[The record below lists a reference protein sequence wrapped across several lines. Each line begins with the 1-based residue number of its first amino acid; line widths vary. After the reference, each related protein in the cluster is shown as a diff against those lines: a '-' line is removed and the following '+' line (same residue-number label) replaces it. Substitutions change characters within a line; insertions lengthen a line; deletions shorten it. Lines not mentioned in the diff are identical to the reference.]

1 MKAFVDKLTHHLIPI
16 LLTGILFALS
26 FYYTARY
33 DINAL
38 KGKTVSHDTQ
48 IMTLD
53 KRMNEKDVQYKEII
67 IRQDYTIQMLEE
79 IRNSMRENK

>member
-33 DINAL
+33 DINVL
-38 KGKTVSHDTQ
+38 KEKAVTHDTQ
-48 IMTLD
+48 IFTLD
-53 KRMNEKDVQYKEII
+53 KRLNEKDVQYKEYSV
-67 IRQDYTIQMLEE
+67 RQEYMIQMLEKITTKLE
-79 IRNSMRENK
+79 EAK

>member
-38 KGKTVSHDTQ
+38 KEKTVSHDTQ
-48 IMTLD
+48 IYTLD
-53 KRMNEKDVQYKEII
+53 KRMNEKDVQYQEII
-67 IRQDYTIQMLEE
+67 TKQDYTIKMLEE
-79 IRNSMRENK
+79 IRNSMRANK

>member
-1 MKAFVDKLTHHLIPI
+1 
-16 LLTGILFALS
+16 
-26 FYYTARY
+26 
-33 DINAL
+33 L
-38 KGKTVSHDTQ
+38 KEKTVSHDTQ

-79 IRNSMRENK
+79 IKKELKKQ

>member
-1 MKAFVDKLTHHLIPI
+1 MKAFVEKITHHLIPI

-26 FYYTARY
+26 FYYTSRY

-38 KGKTVSHDTQ
+38 KAKDVSQDTQ
-48 IMTLD
+48 IYTLD

-79 IRNSMRENK
+79 IKKELRKQ

>member
-1 MKAFVDKLTHHLIPI
+1 MKAFVEKITHHLIPI

-26 FYYTARY
+26 FYYTAKY

-38 KGKTVSHDTQ
+38 KEKTTIHDTQ

>member
-38 KGKTVSHDTQ
+38 KEKAVNHDTQ
-48 IMTLD
+48 LFTLD

-79 IRNSMRENK
+79 IRNSMRDNK